1 MDMSLSKLWE
11 WVMDREAWRA
21 TVHGVAKSRTRLS
34 DWIDFR
40 LLETLSDDFDTLL
53 HLFHGLSDPWKAS
66 QTCLRPFLMSYNPCW
81 GIWEFSDIVKT
92 ISHLFETSS
101 RIRDFSVW
109 DAFWLFDIVLT
120 FFFFFF
126 LAVLCCLWDLSSP
139 IKDWT
144 WALSV
149 RAQSPNYWTT
159 RGMPLLDYFLILN
172 CLRHSPMY
180 LKPILTSL
188 KLFLSI
194 YHVSSYVWHHS
205 WSIWDSSCLWDP
217 SWWM

>member
-1 MDMSLSKLWE
+1 MYYQVKKTLVLEKAEGRRRRGWQRMRWLDGITDSMDMSLSELWE
-11 WVMDREAWRA
+11 LVMDREAWRA

-101 RIRDFSVW
+101 RIWDFSVW

-120 FFFFFF
+120 FFFSFSW
-126 LAVLCCLWDLSSP
+126 LCRAACEILVPQSEIEPGPCQWEHRVLTTGPPGECPCLT
-139 IKDWT
+139 I
-144 WALSV
+144 
-149 RAQSPNYWTT
+149 
-159 RGMPLLDYFLILN
+159 F
-172 CLRHSPMY
+172 
-180 LKPILTSL
+180 
-188 KLFLSI
+188 
-194 YHVSSYVWHHS
+194 
-205 WSIWDSSCLWDP
+205 
-217 SWWM
+217 